1 MQALILAAGMGTRL
15 APLTTHTTK
24 CMVPLHGR
32 PLIAYM
38 LDGLAQAGIS
48 RVVMVV
54 GHGADAVQAALGDSH
69 ADLPIAYIEN
79 PDYRTTNNIY
89 SLALAAPQLQE
100 EDTLLIES
108 DLIVAPSILRACA
121 EEPGQAVALVAP
133 YEAWMDGTVTLLG
146 PDRSVRRFVSKQ
158 LLEPELARSYYKTVN
173 IYKLGRSFARGC
185 FVPELERCLASAG
198 PQNYYETVFGRIV
211 EQGLAPIRAVIVE
224 GAPWYEIDTPEDLA
238 VAERLFDRRRRS
250 GSDQ

>member
-1 MQALILAAGMGTRL
+1 MQAVILAAGMGTRL
-15 APLTTHTTK
+15 APLTSHTTK

-54 GHGADAVQAALGDSH
+54 GHGAETVKAALGEFY
-69 ADLPIAYIEN
+69 ADLPITYVEN
-79 PDYRTTNNIY
+79 AEYRTTNNIY

-100 EDTLLIES
+100 DDTLLIES

-121 EEPGQAVALVAP
+121 QEPGEAVALVAP
-133 YEAWMDGTVTLLG
+133 YRAWMDGTVTLLA
-146 PDRSVRRFVSKQ
+146 PDRTVRRFISKQ
-158 LLEPELARSYYKTVN
+158 LLDPALAESYYKTVN
-173 IYKLGRSFARGC
+173 IYKLGREFARSC
-185 FVPELERCLASAG
+185 FVPELERSLASAG
-198 PQNYYETVFGRIV
+198 RHVYYETVFGTIV
-211 EQGLAPIRAVIVE
+211 EQGLATIRALVVD

-238 VAERLFDRRRRS
+238 VAERMFGGGS
-250 GSDQ
+250 GSGH